1 MYLYFKPQLPIARIV
16 VSACLVYNGQHVCGG
31 GKVVVL
37 MLPTVMGR
45 PRRPRVWKRRGKGLK
60 PCDHT
65 KRWLVPTI
73 LPHMSELTYNKVSH
87 LQMNLN
93 DW

>member
-37 MLPTVMGR
+37 MLPTVNLWEGQEDHESGR
-45 PRRPRVWKRRGKGLK
+45 DGERA
-60 PCDHT
+60 
-65 KRWLVPTI
+65 
-73 LPHMSELTYNKVSH
+73 
-87 LQMNLN
+87 
-93 DW
+93 